1 MRQFL
6 AGVIVTLLVIVLG
19 GYLILRRGYINFN
32 ADESPS
38 SFEKK
43 IAMQASDAST
53 DRHAPDVKNP
63 LPQTDETLLAGA
75 RIYRDHCAGC
85 HGDPVHPD
93 LVLGHSFNP
102 PAPQFMS
109 DMADMPDNQNFYIIQ
124 HGIRWTGMPAWKN
137 TLNDTQTWQVVTFLA
152 NTEKLPAAVVE
163 EFKKP

>member
-6 AGVIVTLLVIVLG
+6 AGIIVTLLVMVIG
-19 GYLILRRGYINFN
+19 GYTVLRRGYINFN
-32 ADESPS
+32 ADVPPMP
-38 SFEKK
+38 FERK

-53 DRHAPDVKNP
+53 DRHAPEMKNP
-63 LPQTDETLLAGA
+63 LTATDETMLAGA
-75 RIYRDHCAGC
+75 RLYKDHCAGC

-93 LVLGHSFNP
+93 LVLGRSFNP

-137 TLNDTQTWQVVTFLA
+137 TLNDTQTWQVVTFLG
-152 NTEKLPAAVVE
+152 NMQQLSPAVTE